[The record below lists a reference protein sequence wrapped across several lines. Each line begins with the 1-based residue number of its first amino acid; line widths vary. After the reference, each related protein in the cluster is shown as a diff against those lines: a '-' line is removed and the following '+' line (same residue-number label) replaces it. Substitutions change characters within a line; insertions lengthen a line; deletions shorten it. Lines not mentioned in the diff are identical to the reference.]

1 MANRTGTN
9 PIYVDQC
16 NADVT
21 LAGRGVT
28 FIVKKIR
35 LLSATQWD
43 LFFLHDLEGN
53 SLFRMEN
60 SLGNARMTEVDFGPE
75 GFDFG
80 NSKGVMIDVSLCTG
94 WAGTDGTDAVW
105 IYLK

>member
-1 MANRTGTN
+1 MANRTGKN
-9 PIYVDQC
+9 PIYIDQF

-21 LAGRGVT
+21 LATNGQS

-35 LLSATQWD
+35 LLSATQYD
-43 LFFLHDLEGN
+43 LFSLENFVGDV
-53 SLFRMEN
+53 LFKMEN
-60 SLGNARMTEVDFGPE
+60 TVGAAHISEVNFGDD

-80 NSKGVMIDVSLCTG
+80 NEGVVIDYTDCTG
-94 WAGTDGTDAVW
+94 LAATDGTDAVW